1 MTSRLAARQS
11 PSSVRQTSP
20 SRNPAAGPPEGPP
33 LLAPPPKSLLPPRP
47 PLRSRRGRVSQPCLR
62 LVCGRGRAVSPVIR
76 TARPG
81 ECWAL
86 NDSTALN
93 RPRPVQQPTS
103 ATRHFH
109 VRDERPERPTAVEGP
124 VAERSEAVHP
134 GGPAGISSVGDQLRP
149 PSAWCGAETTE
160 NDGRLKSSVVIV
172 RQLCQLVQ
180 LQRLCRQLPGNT

>member
-1 MTSRLAARQS
+1 MHNNSKPSTRGDDLPPCAPQS

-20 SRNPAAGPPEGPP
+20 SGNPAAGPPEGPP

-47 PLRSRRGRVSQPCLR
+47 PLRSRRGRVNQPCSHP
-62 LVCGRGRAVSPVIR
+62 VCGRGRAVSPVIR

-103 ATRHFH
+103 ATRRFH

-124 VAERSEAVHP
+124 VTERSEAVHP
-134 GGPAGISSVGDQLRP
+134 GGPVGTCLVGDQLHLLGFR
-149 PSAWCGAETTE
+149 
-160 NDGRLKSSVVIV
+160 KSGHRICHI
-172 RQLCQLVQ
+172 RTI
-180 LQRLCRQLPGNT
+180 LP